1 MDNREAQCLHDRP
14 RMSDSHKPWG
24 LLLLLMAMTAIG
36 PTTLNILVPALPRL
50 AGKLRS
56 DVATLQLTVSL
67 YLVGLAVAQLV
78 MGPLSD
84 RFGRRPVILAG
95 LTLTVCASLLA
106 LVMST
111 VESLI
116 VARVMQAV
124 GASTGIVVGR
134 AIIRDL
140 FDRNRAASII
150 GLVAT
155 VMVIAPTLGPL
166 IGGVLDTAFGWEAIF
181 AFTGA
186 TSFIVLI
193 WVLMTLP
200 ETRSL
205 NAPVTERQGFFRDL
219 RDLSTSR
226 ALWAYVLAAALGSGT
241 FFAFLGGGPHVVVT
255 LMGRS
260 SAEYGVWFAL
270 SSIGYMAGN
279 YTTSRLSTRYG
290 IDPLI
295 WWGIG
300 IEAIGVGLATLLAT
314 TALSWGPAIV
324 FVPQMIVSFGNGL
337 LLPGSISGAVS
348 VRPQAAGTAAGIIGC
363 GQMALGA
370 AIAQYAGTL
379 LAVSS
384 SAMPMA
390 LLMVAI
396 VVGLIMSF
404 SVLGRR

>member
-1 MDNREAQCLHDRP
+1 MDNREAQQLHDRP
-14 RMSDSHKPWG
+14 RISDDHKPWG

-36 PTTLNILVPALPRL
+36 PTTLNILVPALPQL
-50 AGKLRS
+50 SSKLHT

-67 YLVGLAVAQLV
+67 FLVGLAVAQLV

-84 RFGRRPVILAG
+84 RFGRRPVIIAG

-116 VARVMQAV
+116 IARIMQAI

-140 FDRNRAASII
+140 FDKNRAASII

-155 VMVIAPTLGPL
+155 VMVVAPTLGPL

-181 AFTGA
+181 AFTGV
-186 TSFIVLI
+186 TSLIVLV
-193 WVLMTLP
+193 WVAMTLP
-200 ETRSL
+200 ETRALST
-205 NAPVTERQGFFRDL
+205 PVGERQGFFRDL
-219 RDLSTSR
+219 RDLSASR
-226 ALWAYVLAAALGSGT
+226 TLWAYVLAAALGSGT
-241 FFAFLGGGPHVVVT
+241 FFVFLGGGPHVVVT

-260 SAEYGVWFAL
+260 SAEYGLWFVL
-270 SSIGYMAGN
+270 SSVGYMAGN

-295 WWGIG
+295 WWGIWV
-300 IEAIGVGLATLLAT
+300 EAVGVGLAILLAA
-314 TALSWGPAIV
+314 TAPSWGPAIV
-324 FVPQMIVSFGNGL
+324 FIPQMIVSFGNGL

-370 AIAQYAGTL
+370 AATQYSGTL
-379 LAVSS
+379 LAGAT
-384 SAMPMA
+384 SAVPMA
-390 LLMVAI
+390 LLMAALVLAL
-396 VVGLIMSF
+396 VMSF
-404 SVLGRR
+404 AILGRR